1 MNVEVTGI
9 ATKVREFFPT
19 VAKAPLFGPD
29 GMKTSYFGL
38 FRMDSG
44 VSVGAGSVSSKY
56 TPHTS
61 EDVVALCT
69 AAESVF
75 GEIGKVDLGF
85 RDGHYVSITPS
96 KQERLNVFD
105 KGGDFVWPR
114 LIIRAPYGGCFQS
127 DMGLFRDACRN
138 LHIMRRVAGTSVR
151 FRHTSSLREK
161 MDDLIADFGA
171 LQGGWASL
179 TARMQQ
185 LEAARVNTAAFLDQL
200 YPLAQDANDAVV
212 TRHRNRTEAIIRR
225 IARERVATGRE
236 QGDLMEASAWELFN
250 GIGGFLQHDK
260 VRRGNPQGF
269 DRAVLTFDDPVLA
282 QAEDLLLAMAV

>member
-9 ATKVREFFPT
+9 ASKVREFFPT
-19 VAKAPLFGPD
+19 VAKAPLSGPD

-44 VSVGAGSVSSKY
+44 VSVGAGSVSGRY

-69 AAESVF
+69 AAENVF
-75 GEIGKVDLGF
+75 GEIGNVELGF
-85 RDGHYVSITPS
+85 RDGHYVSVTPS

-105 KGGDFVWPR
+105 KGGDSVWPR
-114 LIIRAPYGGCFQS
+114 LIIRAPYGGCFQA
-127 DMGLFRDACRN
+127 DMGVYRDACRN

-151 FRHTSSLREK
+151 FRHTSSLRDK
-161 MDDLIADFGA
+161 MDDLIADLGA

-185 LEAARVNTAAFLDQL
+185 MEAARVNTAAFLDQL
-200 YPLAQDANDAVV
+200 YPLAQDANDAVI
-212 TRHRNRTEAIIRR
+212 TRHRHRTEAIIRR
-225 IARERVATGRE
+225 IARERVAVGRE
-236 QGDLMEASAWELFN
+236 ASDLQTATAWELWN
-250 GIGGFLQHDK
+250 GIGGYLQHDK
-260 VRRGNPQGF
+260 SRRGNPAGF
-269 DRAVLTFDDPVLA
+269 DRAVLTFDDPVME
-282 QAEDLLLAMAV
+282 QAESLLLTMAV